1 MKKNSSSLA
10 LFGNTLLRILSVF
23 GIQCMAIIGGAS
35 MIGDIPVHKAAIL
48 SGVAAVAQV
57 LQKIAIAFADDGVL
71 TVLFQVILYKR
82 TDISYIYHID

>member
-1 MKKNSSSLA
+1 
-10 LFGNTLLRILSVF
+10 
-23 GIQCMAIIGGAS
+23 

-71 TVLFQVILYKR
+71 TREELDAAFSGASKP
-82 TDISYIYHID
+82 SKAKG

>member
-1 MKKNSSSLA
+1 MKNNSLA
-10 LFGNTLLRILSVF
+10 LFGNTLLRIFSVF

-71 TVLFQVILYKR
+71 TREELEAAFSGASKP
-82 TDISYIYHID
+82 SKAKG

>member
-1 MKKNSSSLA
+1 M
-10 LFGNTLLRILSVF
+10 F

-35 MIGDIPVHKAAIL
+35 MIGDIPVYKAAIL

-71 TVLFQVILYKR
+71 TREELDAAFSGASK
-82 TDISYIYHID
+82 SSKAKG

>member
-10 LFGNTLLRILSVF
+10 LFGNTMLRILSVF

-71 TVLFQVILYKR
+71 TREELDAAFSGASKP
-82 TDISYIYHID
+82 SKAKG